1 MVARQIGSATGSS
14 CDTESPGG
22 VTTNVPSRGQGFPD
36 PLMSSADDSTSAV
49 ATSPGVR
56 RSTCAALAGR
66 FSTCTSTPP
75 AAVTRFAS
83 GYPTSMHWFDDVFL
97 KDTTTRRN
105 VFADSI
111 GPLVTVR
118 SASEQWPGA
127 PAGAPPPP
135 PPSLGGP
142 PACAVAATPS
152 VAAEMAIPAA
162 NVANGFMISP
172 ISHGIRMP
180 CHYSIRD
187 IAAHVKRHS
196 AHPSTIRKNQ
206 ACLPKGVAATAVS

>member
-1 MVARQIGSATGSS
+1 MRRIGRPVLDVHQHA
-14 CDTESPGG
+14 
-22 VTTNVPSRGQGFPD
+22 
-36 PLMSSADDSTSAV
+36 
-49 ATSPGVR
+49 
-56 RSTCAALAGR
+56 AGR
-66 FSTCTSTPP
+66 GDQ
-75 AAVTRFAS
+75 VAS

-97 KDTTTRRN
+97 NDTTTRRN
-105 VFADSI
+105 VFADWI

-162 NVANGFMISP
+162 ANVANGFMISP
-172 ISHGIRMP
+172 FATEVRMP
-180 CHYSIRD
+180 RLY
-187 IAAHVKRHS
+187 
-196 AHPSTIRKNQ
+196 
-206 ACLPKGVAATAVS
+206 

>member
-83 GYPTSMHWFDDVFL
+83 GYTTSMHWFDDVFL

-127 PAGAPPPP
+127 AAGAPPPPPP

-142 PACAVAATPS
+142 PACAVAATQS

-172 ISHGIRMP
+172 FATEVRMP
-180 CHYSIRD
+180 WLY
-187 IAAHVKRHS
+187 
-196 AHPSTIRKNQ
+196 
-206 ACLPKGVAATAVS
+206 

>member
-1 MVARQIGSATGSS
+1 MVALQIGSATGSS

-36 PLMSSADDSTSAV
+36 PLMSSADDSTSAF
-49 ATSPGVR
+49 AMSPGLR
-56 RSTCAALAGR
+56 WSTCAALAGR

-162 NVANGFMISP
+162 ANVANGFMISP
-172 ISHGIRMP
+172 FATEVRMP
-180 CHYSIRD
+180 CRYSIRD
-187 IAAHVKRHS
+187 IATHFRRHLVRI
-196 AHPSTIRKNQ
+196 STI
-206 ACLPKGVAATAVS
+206 LGIGED